1 MFHEHRQKESRV
13 SNVSWHLQDQKIRID
28 FVPTSMEATNFRNFA
43 QLRRFAWR
51 ELSNIDL
58 KVDKR
63 CFSMK
68 NIIVRRW
75 NVIIHSKILSASV
88 VKTVQRDC
96 APQKYIS
103 HTYNDADKKWHKK
116 EEIITTA
123 YDEGCFIGE
132 HRGAPTNPP
141 EYCFC
146 SFHLCNSSPP
156 QITMFNEMYGTI
168 LMLTI
173 LIMISL

>member
-1 MFHEHRQKESRV
+1 MPNLQIVILSLGILLYVSRTQAEGI
-13 SNVSWHLQDQKIRID
+13 SCFKCLMTPTRPEDSDRLCSHFDGSDKFQE
-28 FVPTSMEATNFRNFA
+28 FCPTSTLCM
-43 QLRRFAWR
+43 
-51 ELSNIDL
+51 
-58 KVDKR
+58 KR
-63 CFSMK
+63 T
-68 NIIVRRW
+68 IEYR
-75 NVIIHSKILSASV
+75 SKTSV

-168 LMLTI
+168 LTLTI